1 MKTYNIYVNTAQKF
15 NSADY
20 LLVGKVYANNLTE
33 AKNKA
38 EEARERDKNMG
49 GVYWKFP
56 MSNDYRSLHIE
67 LDGKSRG
74 ILVTKHDET
83 GYEWVIDVCDNI
95 DNQETL
101 EKNLSAINA
110 EFFVEK
116 NGDLYIIAEDE
127 EDAKGILTIADN
139 KAAEE

>member
-1 MKTYNIYVNTAQKF
+1 MKTYNIYVNTNA
-15 NSADY
+15 
-20 LLVGKVYANNLTE
+20 
-33 AKNKA
+33 
-38 EEARERDKNMG
+38 
-49 GVYWKFP
+49 
-56 MSNDYRSLHIE
+56 
-67 LDGKSRG
+67 SRG

-110 EFFVEK
+110 EFFVEE

>member
-1 MKTYNIYVNTAQKF
+1 MKTYNIYVNTNA
-15 NSADY
+15 
-20 LLVGKVYANNLTE
+20 
-33 AKNKA
+33 
-38 EEARERDKNMG
+38 
-49 GVYWKFP
+49 
-56 MSNDYRSLHIE
+56 
-67 LDGKSRG
+67 SRG
-74 ILVTKHDET
+74 ILVTKHDEI